1 MDAAKFIKSSN
12 KENIMKPQYLSRREM
27 LTTLTL
33 GGIALRAA
41 QIRAAAPG
49 FKIGACDWQI
59 GKRANP
65 ASLEVAKDVGLD
77 GVMVD
82 FGNFKDDFPL
92 RRREVQKLYQEGE
105 KKTGVVVSSLAL
117 GLLNNFPLKSDPR
130 AEQWVADGVDVCTAM
145 HLKVVLVP
153 FFGNGDLK
161 DDKAGTDAVVAAFK
175 RLAPKAEN
183 AGVILGIESW
193 LSADQH
199 VEILDRV
206 GSPAVRVYYDMGNSQ
221 KAGWDV
227 CKEIRFLG
235 KRICEFH
242 AKDYD
247 DLFGKGSM
255 NFPAVRKAMD
265 DIGYR
270 GWMQIEGVKSPLGLV
285 ESVRYDLNYLRGIF
299 PRTV

>member
-1 MDAAKFIKSSN
+1 
-12 KENIMKPQYLSRREM
+12 MKPQNLTRREM

-33 GGIALRAA
+33 GGIALRVA
-41 QIRAAAPG
+41 QIKAAAPG

-59 GKRANP
+59 GKRADP
-65 ASLEVAKDVGLD
+65 AALEVARRIGLD
-77 GVMVD
+77 GVMAD
-82 FGNFKDDFPL
+82 IGSLKDDLHL
-92 RRREVQKLYQEGE
+92 RRPEVQKTYLEAARQ
-105 KKTGVVVSSLAL
+105 TGVAVSSIAL
-117 GLLNNFPLKSDPR
+117 GLLNNIPLKSDPR
-130 AEQWVADGVDVCTAM
+130 AEQWVADSVDVCKAM
-145 HLKVVLVP
+145 HIKVVLVP

-161 DDKAGTDAVVAAFK
+161 DDKAGTDAVVAAF
-175 RLAPKAEN
+175 RRVAPKAEK
-183 AGVILGIESW
+183 AGVILGVESW
-193 LSADQH
+193 LSAEQH
-199 VEILDRV
+199 VEILNRV
-206 GSPAVRVYYDMGNSQ
+206 GSPAVQVYYDMGNSQ
-221 KAGWDV
+221 KMGYDV
-227 CKEIRFLG
+227 GKEIRFLG

-285 ESVRYDLNYLRGIF
+285 ESVQYDLNYLRGIF

>member
-1 MDAAKFIKSSN
+1 V
-12 KENIMKPQYLSRREM
+12 
-27 LTTLTL
+27 
-33 GGIALRAA
+33 A
-41 QIRAAAPG
+41 QIKAAAPG
-49 FKIGACDWQI
+49 FKIGACDWTI
-59 GKRANP
+59 GKRADP
-65 ASLEVAKDVGLD
+65 AALEVAKKIGLD

-82 FGNFKDDFPL
+82 MGSLKDDLPL
-92 RRREVQKLYQEGE
+92 RRPEVQKSYREAARQ
-105 KKTGVVVSSLAL
+105 TGVAVSSIAL
-117 GLLNNFPLKSDPR
+117 CLLNEIPLKSDPR
-130 AEQWVADGVDVCTAM
+130 AEQWVADSVDVCKAM

-153 FFGNGDLK
+153 FFGKGDLK
-161 DDKAGTDAVVAAFK
+161 GDKAGTDAVVAAFK
-175 RLAPKAEN
+175 RVAPKAEK
-183 AGVILGIESW
+183 AGVILGVESW

-199 VEILDRV
+199 VEILNRV

-247 DLFGKGSM
+247 DLYGKGTM

-270 GWMQIEGVKSPLGLV
+270 GWMQIEGVKTPLDV
-285 ESVRYDLNYLRGIF
+285 EESVRYDLNYLRGIF

>member
-1 MDAAKFIKSSN
+1 
-12 KENIMKPQYLSRREM
+12 MKPQNLTRREM

-33 GGIALRAA
+33 GGIALRVA
-41 QIRAAAPG
+41 QIKAAAPG

-59 GKRANP
+59 GKRADP
-65 ASLEVAKDVGLD
+65 AALEVAKKVGLD

-82 FGNFKDDFPL
+82 IGSLKDDLHL
-92 RRREVQKLYQEGE
+92 RRPEVQKTYLEAARQ
-105 KKTGVVVSSLAL
+105 TGVAIPSIAL
-117 GLLNNFPLKSDPR
+117 GLLNNIPLKSDPR
-130 AEQWVADGVDVCTAM
+130 AEQWVADSVDVCKAM
-145 HLKVVLVP
+145 HVKVVLVP

-161 DDKAGTDAVVAAFK
+161 DDKAGTDAVVAAFR
-175 RLAPKAEN
+175 RLAPKAEK
-183 AGVILGIESW
+183 AGVILGVESW
-193 LSADQH
+193 LSAEQH
-199 VEILDRV
+199 VEILNRV
-206 GSPAVRVYYDMGNSQ
+206 GSPAVQVYYDMGNSQ
-221 KAGWDV
+221 KMGYDV
-227 CKEIRFLG
+227 GKEIRFLG

-285 ESVRYDLNYLRGIF
+285 ESVQYDLNYLRGIF

>member
-1 MDAAKFIKSSN
+1 
-12 KENIMKPQYLSRREM
+12 MKPQNLTRREM

-33 GGIALRAA
+33 GGIALRVA
-41 QIRAAAPG
+41 QIKAAAPG

-59 GKRANP
+59 GKRADP
-65 ASLEVAKDVGLD
+65 AALEVARRIGLD
-77 GVMVD
+77 GVMAD
-82 FGNFKDDFPL
+82 IGSLKDDLHL
-92 RRREVQKLYQEGE
+92 RRPEVQKTYLEAARQ
-105 KKTGVVVSSLAL
+105 TGVAVSSIAL
-117 GLLNNFPLKSDPR
+117 GLLNNIPLKSDPR
-130 AEQWVADGVDVCTAM
+130 AEQWVADSVDVCKAM
-145 HLKVVLVP
+145 HIKVVLVP

-161 DDKAGTDAVVAAFK
+161 DDKAGTDAVVAAF
-175 RLAPKAEN
+175 RRVAPKAEK
-183 AGVILGIESW
+183 AGVILGVESW
-193 LSADQH
+193 LSAEQH
-199 VEILDRV
+199 VEILNRV
-206 GSPAVRVYYDMGNSQ
+206 GSPAVQVYYDMGNSQ

-247 DLFGKGSM
+247 DLFGKGTM

-270 GWMQIEGVKSPLGLV
+270 GWMQVEGVKSPLGLV
-285 ESVRYDLNYLRGIF
+285 ESVQYDLNYLRGIF

>member
-1 MDAAKFIKSSN
+1 
-12 KENIMKPQYLSRREM
+12 MKPQNLTRREM

-33 GGIALRAA
+33 GGIALRVA
-41 QIRAAAPG
+41 QIKAAAPG

-59 GKRANP
+59 GKRADP
-65 ASLEVAKDVGLD
+65 AALEVAKRIGLD
-77 GVMVD
+77 GVMAD
-82 FGNFKDDFPL
+82 IGSLKDDLHL
-92 RRREVQKLYQEGE
+92 RRPEVQKTYLEAARQ
-105 KKTGVVVSSLAL
+105 TGVAIPSIAL
-117 GLLNNFPLKSDPR
+117 GLLNNIPLKSDPR
-130 AEQWVADGVDVCTAM
+130 AEQWVADSVDVCKAM
-145 HLKVVLVP
+145 HIKVVLVP

-161 DDKAGTDAVVAAFK
+161 DDKAGTDAVVAAFR
-175 RLAPKAEN
+175 RLAPKAEK
-183 AGVILGIESW
+183 AGVILGVESW

-199 VEILDRV
+199 VEILNRV
-206 GSPAVRVYYDMGNSQ
+206 GSPAVQVYYDMGNSQ
-221 KAGWDV
+221 KMGYDV
-227 CKEIRFLG
+227 GKEIRFLG

-247 DLFGKGSM
+247 DLFGKGTM

-285 ESVRYDLNYLRGIF
+285 ESVQYDLNYLRGIF